1 MALMRTRLEKQG
13 SDDEDDGDDGEDGD
27 DEDDGVD
34 EDDGGDE
41 KHRDVI
47 FLVWSLST
55 LVCDSLSNWL
65 TPV

>member
-13 SDDEDDGDDGEDGD
+13 GDDEDDGDEEKDGN
-27 DEDDGVD
+27 DE
-34 EDDGGDE
+34 E
-41 KHRDVI
+41 HRDVI